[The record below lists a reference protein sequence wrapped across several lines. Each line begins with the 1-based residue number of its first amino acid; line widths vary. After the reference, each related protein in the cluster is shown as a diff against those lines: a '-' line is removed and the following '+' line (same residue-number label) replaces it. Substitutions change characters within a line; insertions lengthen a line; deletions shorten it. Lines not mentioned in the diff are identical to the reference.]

1 MYLTTCLH
9 RLLYRIVLFFLT
21 ISSEDDDEGE
31 EGEDEDED
39 DESEEDTS
47 SNIVMVS
54 SVRSPYLAGNGKQHF
69 FEKKLW
75 NTNSPWSM
83 PA

>member
-1 MYLTTCLH
+1 MYLTSCFH
-9 RLLYRIVLFFLT
+9 RLLSRIVLFFLT

-31 EGEDEDED
+31 EGEDED

-54 SVRSPYLAGNGKQHF
+54 NVRSPYLAGNGKQHF
-69 FEKKLW
+69 FEKKL
-75 NTNSPWSM
+75 
-83 PA
+83 

>member
-1 MYLTTCLH
+1 MYLTTCFH
-9 RLLYRIVLFFLT
+9 RLLSRIVLFFLT
-21 ISSEDDDEGE
+21 ISSEDYDEGE
-31 EGEDEDED
+31 EGEDED

-69 FEKKLW
+69 FEKKL
-75 NTNSPWSM
+75 
-83 PA
+83 

>member
-1 MYLTTCLH
+1 MYLTTCFH
-9 RLLYRIVLFFLT
+9 RLLSRIVLFVLT

-31 EGEDEDED
+31 EGEDED

-69 FEKKLW
+69 FEKKL
-75 NTNSPWSM
+75 
-83 PA
+83 

>member
-1 MYLTTCLH
+1 MYLTTCFH
-9 RLLYRIVLFFLT
+9 RLLSRIVLFFLT

-47 SNIVMVS
+47 SNIAMVS
-54 SVRSPYLAGNGKQHF
+54 SVRSPYLAGNGKRHF
-69 FEKKLW
+69 FEKK
-75 NTNSPWSM
+75 P
-83 PA
+83 

>member
-1 MYLTTCLH
+1 MYLTTCFH
-9 RLLYRIVLFFLT
+9 RLLSRIVLFFLT

-31 EGEDEDED
+31 EGEDED
-39 DESEEDTS
+39 DESEGDTS

-69 FEKKLW
+69 FEKKL
-75 NTNSPWSM
+75 
-83 PA
+83 

>member
-1 MYLTTCLH
+1 MYLTTCFH
-9 RLLYRIVLFFLT
+9 RLLSRIVLFFLT

-31 EGEDEDED
+31 EGEDED

-54 SVRSPYLAGNGKQHF
+54 RVRSPYLAGNGKQHF
-69 FEKKLW
+69 FEKKL
-75 NTNSPWSM
+75 
-83 PA
+83 

>member
-1 MYLTTCLH
+1 MYLTTCFH
-9 RLLYRIVLFFLT
+9 RLLSRIVLFFLT
-21 ISSEDDDEGE
+21 ISREDDDEGE
-31 EGEDEDED
+31 EGEDED

-69 FEKKLW
+69 FEKKL
-75 NTNSPWSM
+75 
-83 PA
+83 